1 MAGLESS
8 RAGAG
13 GAAGRT
19 VRSMAGHAHP
29 HGDSPTSERRL
40 RVAFGLTAL
49 FLVVEV
55 VASLLTGSLALLS
68 DAAHMATDVAAL
80 AIALLAIR
88 LGRRPADSK
97 RSFGYRRLE
106 ILAAALNAA
115 GLFLVSAYVLVEAA
129 RRIGSPQPI
138 DATGMLLV
146 AALGLVV
153 NAGAM
158 RLLGSGREESLN
170 VRGAYLEV
178 WADFLGSV
186 AVLVG
191 AALIAITGMT
201 WIDPLVAVLIALWI
215 LPRGWQLL
223 KSASHVLLEGS
234 PAGVDPD
241 AVRQTLLAVAGVR
254 SVHDLHIWSL
264 TTGVPL
270 LSAHLEI
277 DDVASWSVTLAE
289 VREALARRHRIDH
302 VTLQPETGGPCA
314 AMLGESACE

>member
-1 MAGLESS
+1 
-8 RAGAG
+8 
-13 GAAGRT
+13 
-19 VRSMAGHAHP
+19 MAGHAHP

-115 GLFLVSAYVLVEAA
+115 GLFLVSAYVLFEAA

-138 DATGMLLV
+138 DVTGMLFV

-158 RLLGSGREESLN
+158 KLLGGGREKSLN

-178 WADFLGSV
+178 WADFLGSA
-186 AVLVG
+186 AVLIG

-201 WIDPLVAVLIALWI
+201 WIDPLVAILIALWV

-234 PAGVDPD
+234 PEGVDPE
-241 AVRQTLLAVAGVR
+241 AVRQTLLSVAGVR

-277 DDVASWSVTLAE
+277 DEVDNWDMTLAA
-289 VREALARRHRIDH
+289 VREALASRHRIDH
-302 VTLQPETGGPCA
+302 VTLQPEAGGPCA
-314 AMLGESACE
+314 ATLDDACSLPGR